1 MKSATQARTSR
12 PRATAPFIARR
23 GPHLNALKHGLR
35 SGSVLLPGDDVA
47 AFRTLRQRL
56 FHLYQPRTVEEAQCV
71 ETVAASHWRIAR
83 CRVEQAVFKAH
94 LGAVMS
100 GDPAATGY
108 VCDPDP
114 HALHHRSMDCV
125 LEEARLEKFK
135 FRAQATLALLQ
146 KQRTQS
152 LSAMNPG
159 ALEDYRVFLAEGEP
173 VFVPRSAPGDPTR
186 RRRESSS
193 TSNRCM
199 PQPRLTRPGPT
210 LGLGIPTPGTPSVA
224 LRLLRDRATTPGW
237 SAESTNPS
245 ASHERSA
252 RPAAVRLLRQ
262 PGAADA
268 AVPLLP
274 KS

>member
-1 MKSATQARTSR
+1 MKSVTQARTSR
-12 PRATAPFIARR
+12 PRATAPVVARR

-56 FHLYQPRTVEEAQCV
+56 FHLYQPRTIEESQCV

-135 FRAQATLALLQ
+135 SRAQAMLALLQ

-159 ALEDYRVFLAEGEP
+159 ALEDYRIFLAEGEP
-173 VFVPRSAPGDPTR
+173 AAEEKVEPEAVQGTAGAAAEAADTATPATGESDWGNGKIRKRESAPAAPRFPKHWSRGQREAATR
-186 RRRESSS
+186 RMAEA
-193 TSNRCM
+193 SNR
-199 PQPRLTRPGPT
+199 T
-210 LGLGIPTPGTPSVA
+210 A
-224 LRLLRDRATTPGW
+224 
-237 SAESTNPS
+237 N
-245 ASHERSA
+245 A
-252 RPAAVRLLRQ
+252 R
-262 PGAADA
+262 
-268 AVPLLP
+268 
-274 KS
+274 

>member
-1 MKSATQARTSR
+1 MKSTRQVRKAHRH
-12 PRATAPFIARR
+12 ATAPIVARR

-56 FHLYQPRTVEEAQCV
+56 FHLYQPRTIEEAQCV
-71 ETVAASHWRIAR
+71 ETIAASHWRIAR
-83 CRVEQAVFKAH
+83 CRLEQSVFKRH

-135 FRAQATLALLQ
+135 SRAQAMLALLQ

-159 ALEDYRVFLAEGEP
+159 ALEDYRIFLAEGEP
-173 VFVPRSAPGDPTR
+173 AVEEEVEPDEGQEAAAPAP
-186 RRRESSS
+186 
-193 TSNRCM
+193 
-199 PQPRLTRPGPT
+199 
-210 LGLGIPTPGTPSVA
+210 
-224 LRLLRDRATTPGW
+224 ATTPSDWGNGKIRERESAGSAPRYPKHW
-237 SAESTNPS
+237 SRRQRQAAARVAGGTAATNS
-245 ASHERSA
+245 R
-252 RPAAVRLLRQ
+252 
-262 PGAADA
+262 
-268 AVPLLP
+268 
-274 KS
+274 